1 MTWINEHAYALRL
14 GAFLGVLV
22 ALLAAEAL
30 WPRRPGPMR
39 RRLRWAPNFAIVVL
53 DSLLARLL
61 LGLGAIGAA
70 AWAAQRG
77 FGLLHQVAWPAALE
91 AGAAFFALD
100 LLIYWQHR
108 LMHAVPALWRLHR
121 MHHSDVEFD
130 ATTALRFHPAEI
142 LLSLLLKM
150 GAVVLLGA
158 SFLAVLLFEVALNAF
173 AMFNHANLRLP
184 LAVDRALRFVVVTPD
199 MHRVH
204 HSVRREEHNR
214 NYGFTVP
221 WWDWLFRS
229 YTAQPAAGH
238 EAMPIGLTAFRE
250 DAEQRL
256 MPLLA
261 QPLKNSIGSESIDY

>member
-14 GAFLGVLV
+14 GAFLGVL
-22 ALLAAEAL
+22 ALLLLAEAL

-39 RRLRWAPNFAIVVL
+39 RHLRWVSNFAVVVL
-53 DSLLARLL
+53 DSVLARLL
-61 LGLGAIGAA
+61 LGLGAVGAA
-70 AWAAQRG
+70 AWADARG
-77 FGLLHQVAWPAALE
+77 AGALHAVEWPAAAEVVL
-91 AGAAFFALD
+91 AFAALD

-108 LMHAVPALWRLHR
+108 LMHAVPVLWRLHR

-130 ATTALRFHPAEI
+130 ATTALRFHPVEI

-150 GAVVLLGA
+150 GAVALLGA
-158 SFLAVLLFEVALNAF
+158 PLLAVLLFEIALNAG

-184 LAVDRALRFVVVTPD
+184 LALDRALRLVVVTPD

-204 HSVRREEHNR
+204 HSTRRLEHDR
-214 NYGFTVP
+214 NFGFTVP

-238 EAMPIGLTAFRE
+238 EAMPIGLTAFRD

-256 MPLLA
+256 GPLLA
-261 QPLKNSIGSESIDY
+261 QPLRSLGPERAA

>member
-14 GAFLGVLV
+14 EVFFGVL
-22 ALLAAEAL
+22 ALLLAAEVL

-39 RRLRWAPNFAIVVL
+39 RRLRWVPNFAIVVIGAV
-53 DSLLARLL
+53 LARLL

-70 AWAAQRG
+70 AWAAARG
-77 FGLLHQVAWPAALE
+77 TGLLHQVDWPVALE
-91 AGAAFFALD
+91 AVAAFFALD

-108 LMHAVPALWRLHR
+108 LMHAVPGLWRLHR

-150 GAVVLLGA
+150 GAVALLGA
-158 SFLAVLLFEVALNAF
+158 PFLAVLLFEMALNAG

-184 LAVDRALRFVVVTPD
+184 PALDRILRLVVVTPD

-204 HSVRREEHNR
+204 HSTQRREHDR
-214 NYGFTVP
+214 NFGFTVP

-238 EAMPIGLTAFRE
+238 EGMPIGLTAFRE

-256 MPLLA
+256 APLLA
-261 QPLKNSIGSESIDY
+261 QPLRPLGPERRA